1 MHHFDGAFTVS
12 GVANTAA
19 YAVCMRVNANAHF
32 VVTKLSDPIANT
44 NLLNARLRSLGL
56 YAAPTLG
63 DGNCLFRALSDQL
76 YGSHAKHLE
85 LRREICD
92 FIESRKEEY
101 AGFIDD
107 EQGIEAH
114 LATMRRPGE
123 YGGHVELSVF
133 ARLKRR
139 DVKVIQPDVCY
150 VIEHKNLFTDDD
162 ELEPST
168 SSGPPRRKN
177 PEPKSDFP
185 MTEGTIYVAY
195 HDWEH
200 FSSVR
205 NLKGPHHGL
214 PKIQEQPES
223 AEPEPVRPTRA
234 AAKPTISKHKL
245 KAMRGKVPTNAL
257 LSTTPNATTTAT
269 STSTKSSTI
278 PSNATSSKKIVV
290 PPRKMELLVEA
301 GFDSRESSPLTS
313 LSQTSSSTT
322 NSNGASGS
330 SVPSS
335 LSPVTPPD
343 GQEAGGKPQRAIGAR
358 MDARIKSRLGVE
370 SGSRST
376 NLPSSRSPKRTF
388 GESDLEEMS
397 EEKDGSVDGRRVRR
411 RSHLGSPEVLPSS
424 SLTKDLLMSA
434 RDEEEEDDEDRSVLR
449 RLLND
454 EEEEEEEEEEEGMND
469 DDDGES
475 DSSLS
480 PPPPD
485 PKETI
490 RARTKTTRAKAA
502 ASKYLHPPESQ
513 ASQVSYATAP
523 PSSVSPSTRNS
534 PAPFE
539 ESSQEAVAAEKTSS
553 STTKSKSRSKSNHG
567 SLSSS
572 SNANANGSANSTVK
586 LSKRQLRKMGLPKHG
601 NGSVAAGGGGGGKRS
616 NTVIVIPGGKHPSRL
631 AMRAAQERERLLVVR
646 NAGLA
651 GAGDEDEVDGGGE
664 DGAAGAAELKEWEKN
679 GSGRKD
685 SRGFVVI
692 NI

>member
-1 MHHFDGAFTVS
+1 MSGALSQRGHRPSKAAVLPEPKVSTSCLKARQQLFTGHF
-12 GVANTAA
+12 AA
-19 YAVCMRVNANAHF
+19 SN
-32 VVTKLSDPIANT
+32 PIANT

-76 YGSHAKHLE
+76 YGSHSKHLE

-92 FIESRKEEY
+92 FVESRKEEY

-107 EQGIEAH
+107 EQGIDAH
-114 LATMRRPGE
+114 LTTMRRPGE

-177 PEPKSDFP
+177 PEPKSEFA

-214 PKIQEQPES
+214 PNIQEQQETE
-223 AEPEPVRPTRA
+223 EPEPVRSVRA
-234 AAKPTISKHKL
+234 TAKPTVSKHKL
-245 KAMRGKVPTNAL
+245 KALRGKVPINSL
-257 LSTTPNATTTAT
+257 LSTPSGTNATNN
-269 STSTKSSTI
+269 KSSTTSTQATA
-278 PSNATSSKKIVV
+278 SNAAGTKKINI
-290 PPRKMELLVEA
+290 PPKKVATLAETT
-301 GFDSRESSPLTS
+301 FDSRESSPLTS
-313 LSQTSSSTT
+313 LSQSSSSST
-322 NSNGASGS
+322 NSNAASGS

-343 GQEAGGKPQRAIGAR
+343 GQEAGGGKPQTRLGAKMETR
-358 MDARIKSRLGVE
+358 LRSRLGVE
-370 SGSRST
+370 SGSAST
-376 NLPSSRSPKRTF
+376 TSPTHLPVSRSPKRTF
-388 GESDLEEMS
+388 GESDLEDMS
-397 EEKDGSVDGRRVRR
+397 EEKDGSVEGRRVRR
-411 RSHLGSPEVLPSS
+411 RSRLASPENLPSS
-424 SLTKDLLMSA
+424 SLTREHLSLRP
-434 RDEEEEDDEDRSVLR
+434 RDEEDDDEDRSVLR
-449 RLLND
+449 IL
-454 EEEEEEEEEEEGMND
+454 ND
-469 DDDGES
+469 DDEEDEEAMEDRDS

-485 PKETI
+485 PI
-490 RARTKTTRAKAA
+490 QPRTKTTRAKAGL
-502 ASKYLHPPESQ
+502 SKYLHPPNSQ
-513 ASQVSYATAP
+513 ASDATAP
-523 PSSVSPSTRNS
+523 PSSVSPSLRPS

-539 ESSQEAVAAEKTSS
+539 ESSQDTTTSEMT
-553 STTKSKSRSKSNHG
+553 STTSVV
-567 SLSSS
+567 SSS
-572 SNANANGSANSTVK
+572 SNTIKNTSSKPTIK
-586 LSKRQLRKMGLPKHG
+586 LTRRQRKALGLPKSPPW
-601 NGSVAAGGGGGGKRS
+601 NDRP
-616 NTVIVIPGGKHPSRL
+616 TVILIPGGKHPSRL
-631 AMRAAQERERLLVVR
+631 AMRAAQERDRVLVVKGGYGEGE
-646 NAGLA
+646 NEG
-651 GAGDEDEVDGGGE
+651 EEVDE
-664 DGAAGAAELKEWEKN
+664 ENEVEMKEWEKN

>member
-1 MHHFDGAFTVS
+1 MGGTHR
-12 GVANTAA
+12 ANRRERASHAPRPRT
-19 YAVCMRVNANAHF
+19 RNAHP
-32 VVTKLSDPIANT
+32 KLSDPIANT

-76 YGSHAKHLE
+76 YGSHSKHLE

-92 FIESRKEEY
+92 FVESRKEEY

-107 EQGIEAH
+107 EQGIDAH
-114 LATMRRPGE
+114 LTTMRRPGE

-177 PEPKSDFP
+177 PEPKSEFA

-214 PKIQEQPES
+214 PNIQEQQETE
-223 AEPEPVRPTRA
+223 EPEPVRSVRA
-234 AAKPTISKHKL
+234 TAKPTVSKHKL
-245 KAMRGKVPTNAL
+245 KALRGKVPINSL
-257 LSTTPNATTTAT
+257 LSTPSGTNATNN
-269 STSTKSSTI
+269 KSSTTSTQATA
-278 PSNATSSKKIVV
+278 SNAAGTKKINI
-290 PPRKMELLVEA
+290 PPKKVATLAETT
-301 GFDSRESSPLTS
+301 FDSRESSPLTS
-313 LSQTSSSTT
+313 LSQSSSSST
-322 NSNGASGS
+322 NSNAASGS

-343 GQEAGGKPQRAIGAR
+343 GQEAGGGKPQTRLGAKMETR
-358 MDARIKSRLGVE
+358 LRSRLGVE
-370 SGSRST
+370 SGSAST
-376 NLPSSRSPKRTF
+376 TSPTHLPVSRSPKRTF
-388 GESDLEEMS
+388 GESDLEDMS
-397 EEKDGSVDGRRVRR
+397 EEKDGSVEGRRVRR
-411 RSHLGSPEVLPSS
+411 RSRLASPENLPSS
-424 SLTKDLLMSA
+424 SLTREHLSLRP
-434 RDEEEEDDEDRSVLR
+434 RDEEDDDEDRSVLR
-449 RLLND
+449 IL
-454 EEEEEEEEEEEGMND
+454 ND
-469 DDDGES
+469 DDEEDEEAMEDRDS

-485 PKETI
+485 PI
-490 RARTKTTRAKAA
+490 QPRTKTTRAKAGL
-502 ASKYLHPPESQ
+502 SKYLHPPNSQ
-513 ASQVSYATAP
+513 ASDATAP
-523 PSSVSPSTRNS
+523 PSSVSPSLRPS

-539 ESSQEAVAAEKTSS
+539 ESSQDTTTSEMT
-553 STTKSKSRSKSNHG
+553 STTSVV
-567 SLSSS
+567 SSS
-572 SNANANGSANSTVK
+572 SNTIKNTSSKPTIK
-586 LSKRQLRKMGLPKHG
+586 LTRRQRKALGLPKSPPW
-601 NGSVAAGGGGGGKRS
+601 NDRP
-616 NTVIVIPGGKHPSRL
+616 TVILIPGGKHPSRL
-631 AMRAAQERERLLVVR
+631 AMRAAQERDRVLVVKGGYGEGE
-646 NAGLA
+646 NEG
-651 GAGDEDEVDGGGE
+651 EEVDE
-664 DGAAGAAELKEWEKN
+664 ENEVEMKEWEKN